1 MKFRLLQNVLTG
13 IMLLV
18 GAVVYSQTTVSGQV
32 ITDEGPVPGVNVI
45 VKGTTTGAATD
56 FDGNYTIENVPS
68 DAVLEFSF
76 IGYVTQSVPVNGRSR
91 IDVSLASD
99 SQALEEVVV
108 IGYGTV
114 KKSDATGAV
123 EAIGA
128 EDFSTA
134 NANSP
139 AQILRGKV
147 AGVQITQASGE
158 PGGSVAIR
166 VRGNSSLRSGNNP
179 LIVVDGVPLSGGEIS
194 AGGSDAGLGT
204 SSAKNPLNFI
214 NQNDIETI
222 NILKDASSTAIYGSR
237 GANGVILIT
246 TKKGKAGKPVFEFS
260 STYGVSDLAKSDGID
275 MMSSEQYAEQAV
287 LNGAPNLDHGS
298 RGYNYEDDI
307 LRSAVSTSYDFSAGF
322 SGDGSRTR
330 MAMGIVQQ
338 EGIVKETGMDKYS
351 FSLNN
356 SLKAFNDR
364 VSFDTNVLVSH
375 IKDEAQAITDNVGF
389 IGSLIGAGLYWN
401 PTYPIYN
408 DDGSY
413 FQAQNGSDTY
423 INPVELLNSY
433 EDKTN
438 TTRILANIS
447 PTVRI
452 VENLEYKFTF
462 GVDYSASDRASQ
474 ILPSLNL
481 QDTQLTEGED
491 ENGKPIRIAG
501 GRAFL
506 NDIERF
512 NKTFENILT
521 YKKTFSDDFSLNALL
536 GYSYYSYEF
545 KANSTS
551 ARYFNLQQ
559 TNLIDNMEGGRNP
572 DYRVSSAKATSE
584 LQSFF
589 ARAEMV
595 LWENLL
601 VNASIRYDG
610 SSKVGED
617 NTYGTFPAVG
627 VAYKFF
633 ENNDGAL
640 NFLKL
645 RANWGIVGNSEFA
658 PYSSL
663 SRGEYQN
670 GALVQQGNSNA
681 DLKWETTTSYGVG
694 LDFRIFENVS
704 GSADYFF
711 RSTEDLIFPQPGASN
726 VPNDAAATTFINLPG
741 QLENSGFEF
750 ALNWDIFRNDDWS
763 VSVSGNVAFLENEM
777 KDFPLFIQT
786 GAISGQGLTNASA
799 QIIANNLPIYTFYL
813 NEWRGFDEDG
823 NSIYAAPDGSD
834 TGLGGAAKVVL
845 DKTGLPDV
853 NYGFNINAGYKNFD
867 FNAAFYGVAGGYIYN
882 NTANALFFKGSFL
895 SDKNVP
901 LEYAT
906 TNQAQGD
913 PNSPST
919 RYLESGDFLRMAN
932 MTLGYNFTGD
942 TFGNHIDRLRL
953 YVAANNLFVITDY
966 TGFDPEVDMNKQ
978 INGVNSAGMDYYSY
992 PASKGWLLGVTI
1004 GF

>member
-123 EAIGA
+123 EAIGSK
-128 EDFSTA
+128 DFTTA
-134 NANSP
+134 NAASP

-147 AGVQITQASGE
+147 AGVQVTQTSGE
-158 PGGSVAIR
+158 PGGGVNIR
-166 VRGNSSLRSGNNP
+166 VRGNSSIRSGNDP
-179 LIVVDGVPLSGGEIS
+179 LIVVDGVPLSGGGVSSGTDIP
-194 AGGSDAGLGT
+194 GLGT

-214 NQNDIETI
+214 NQNDIATI

-246 TKKGKAGKPVFEFS
+246 TKKGASGKPTFEFS
-260 STYGVSDLAKSDGID
+260 TMYGISNIAKSDGID
-275 MMSSEQYAEQAV
+275 MMTSEQYAEQAV
-287 LNGAPNLDHGS
+287 ASGAPNLDHGS
-298 RGYNYEDDI
+298 RGYNYEDAI
-307 LRSAVSTSYDFSAGF
+307 MRSATTTSYDFSAGF
-322 SGDGSRTR
+322 SGEGSKTR
-330 MAMGIVQQ
+330 LSFGYLDQ
-338 EGIVKETGMDKYS
+338 EGIIKRTGMDKYT

-356 SLKAFNDR
+356 SADAFGDR
-364 VSFDTNVLVSH
+364 VRLETNVLVTH
-375 IKDEAQAITDNVGF
+375 IKDQAQTTTNDAGAIGNLM
-389 IGSLIGAGLYWN
+389 GSALYWN
-401 PTYPIYN
+401 PTYPIYQP
-408 DDGSY
+408 DGSY
-413 FQAQNGSDTY
+413 TQLGDSY
-423 INPVELLNSY
+423 LNPVELLNSY
-433 EDKTN
+433 DDNTN
-438 TTRILANIS
+438 TTRVLANIS
-447 PTVRI
+447 PVVKI
-452 VENLEYKFTF
+452 VNNLEYRFTF
-462 GVDYSASDRASQ
+462 GVDYSTSDRAAQMS
-474 ILPSLNL
+474 PTFNL
-481 QDTQLTEGED
+481 KENKGTLT
-491 ENGKPIRIAG
+491 NGDPAG
-501 GRAFL
+501 GRAWL
-506 NDIERF
+506 SDIERF

-521 YKKTFSDDFSLNALL
+521 YNTQFSDDFSLNALL
-536 GYSYYSYEF
+536 GYSYYSYGYESNY
-545 KANSTS
+545 ANAS
-551 ARYFNLQQ
+551 YFNLSQ
-559 TNLIDNMEGGRNP
+559 TNLIDNLEGGKTSDFREGSN
-572 DYRVSSAKATSE
+572 KATSE

-589 ARAEMV
+589 ARAEMT
-595 LWENLL
+595 LFENLL
-601 VNASIRYDG
+601 INASLRYDG

-645 RANWGIVGNSEFA
+645 RGNWGIVGNQEFA
-658 PYSSL
+658 PYA
-663 SRGEYQN
+663 SRARGRYNN
-670 GALVQQGNSNA
+670 GALSQTGNPNA
-681 DLKWETTTSYGVG
+681 DLKWETTTSYGAG

-704 GSADYFF
+704 GSVDYFF
-711 RSTEDLIFPQPGASN
+711 RTTEDLIFPQPGAAN
-726 VPNDAAATTFINLPG
+726 VPNDASSTTIVNLPG
-741 QLENSGFEF
+741 ELQNSGVE
-750 ALNWDIFRNDDWS
+750 LSLTWDIIKDDDWS
-763 VSVSGNVAFLENEM
+763 LSVSGNAAFLENEM

-786 GAISGQGLTNASA
+786 GAISGPGLTGAYA
-799 QIIANNLPIYTFYL
+799 QIIADELPLYTFYL
-813 NEWRGFDEDG
+813 NEWRGFDANG
-823 NSIYAAPDGSD
+823 NSIYAGPDGND
-834 TGLGGAAKVVL
+834 TGLGGAAKVIS

-853 NYGFNINAGYKNFD
+853 NYGFNINAGYKSFD

-882 NTANALFFKGSFL
+882 NTANALFYKGNFL
-895 SDKNVP
+895 GDKNTP

-906 TNQAQGD
+906 SNQAQGD

-932 MTLGYNFTGD
+932 LTLGYNFTGD
-942 TFGNHIDRLRL
+942 TFGNHIDRMRL
-953 YVAANNLFVITDY
+953 YVSGNNLFVITDY
-966 TGFDPEVDMNKQ
+966 TGFDPEVDTNKQ

-992 PASKGWLLGVTI
+992 PAQKGWLFGVTI